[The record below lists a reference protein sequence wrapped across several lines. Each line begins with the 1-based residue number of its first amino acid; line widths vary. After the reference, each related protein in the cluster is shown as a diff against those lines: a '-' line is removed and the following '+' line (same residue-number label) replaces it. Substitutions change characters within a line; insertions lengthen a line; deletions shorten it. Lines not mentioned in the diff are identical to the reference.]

1 LLHRR
6 NKKMKYQ
13 VTCFICFMFIFPFSY
28 GQTTSFSTIKEAVNY
43 HINKL
48 KKDVRNYD
56 NIFVVTSLAGDVDL
70 SERVYQVENGLNA
83 SFLKKND
90 TNYLVKIII
99 DLKSEEVKVN
109 IINFR
114 VIKKSRKAL
123 HLLNLSNGGTYF
135 IKPL

>member
-1 LLHRR
+1 
-6 NKKMKYQ
+6 
-13 VTCFICFMFIFPFSY
+13 MFIFPFSY
-28 GQTTSFSTIKEAVNY
+28 GQTTSFNTIKEAVNY

-99 DLKSEEVKVN
+99 DLKSEAVKVN